1 LALASALAFVAPRRA
16 LRAGLLTVDHC
27 WDDASAQQAE
37 RVARHGRDLGLDP
50 VEVLR
55 AASPRSEGAARD
67 NRRSALA
74 AAAGRLGAA
83 CVLLGHTLD
92 DQAETVLL
100 RLARGSGARSLAGI
114 PPADALV
121 RRPLLGI
128 RREQTRAA
136 CLAEGLQPWDDP
148 SNADPAFTRARVR
161 HTVLPVLEAELGP
174 GIAEALARTA
184 DLLRADADALDA
196 DAAAAFGRVLRAAVN
211 GVPVIAET
219 AAGAGTAGAGT
230 AGTGTAGT
238 SAVTGTGKGSAGRPN
253 GGSVTLDVA
262 ALAALSPALRTRAL
276 RQAALA
282 AGASASALRAEHVW
296 AVEEL
301 VTRWRGQ
308 QPVPLPSGVQARR
321 HDGRITLSSRETLP
335 PGPTRSISGPTKSAS
350 GAAGSASGATR
361 SRTYEIRTADPAG
374 TPSPIPEE
382 PRIPQEARIREELR
396 AQKKGHRAAFGQ
408 TASRELG
415 PPAEWPGTVGGSVP
429 TIEEDV
435 EVTGT
440 LVGTVGGDATAE
452 SRNVP
457 DGPQPEQ
464 PQLERPPPGEPF
476 PERSSLERVHPDIED
491 IVVSKAEISERISEL
506 AARVDADY
514 AGREILLVGVLKGAV
529 MVMADF
535 SRALTTPL
543 TMDFMAVSS
552 YGSSTSQS
560 GVVRIL
566 KDLDRSIEGRD
577 VLVVEDIIDSGLT
590 LSWLLKNLRSRNPA
604 SLEVLA
610 LFRKPEAIMIDVDVR
625 YVGFDIPSAFVVGYG
640 LDYGERYRTLPFV
653 GTLTPEAITRGTTS

>member
-1 LALASALAFVAPRRA
+1 VAAVRSAVRRGLDDLAPGSLVLVACSGGADSSALAGALAFVAPRRG
-16 LRAGLLTVDHC
+16 LRAGLLTVDHA
-27 WDDASAQQAE
+27 WDESSARRAE
-37 RVARHGRDLGLDP
+37 QVADFGRGLGLDP

-55 AASPRSEGAARD
+55 APSPRSEAAARD

-74 AAAGRLGAA
+74 EAARRLGAA

-114 PPADALV
+114 PPADDLV
-121 RRPLLGI
+121 RRPLLAI
-128 RREQTRAA
+128 RRAQTRAA
-136 CLAEGLQPWDDP
+136 CLAEGVRAWEDP
-148 SNADPAFTRARVR
+148 TNADPAFTRARVR
-161 HTVLPVLEAELGP
+161 HRVLPVLEAEVGP
-174 GIAEALARTA
+174 GVAEALARTA

-196 DAAAAFGRVLRAAVN
+196 DAAAALDRIGAD
-211 GVPVIAET
+211 T
-219 AAGAGTAGAGT
+219 AGPGGADTAGAGPGG
-230 AGTGTAGT
+230 AGADDRE
-238 SAVTGTGKGSAGRPN
+238 GSR
-253 GGSVTLDVA
+253 SVTLEVA
-262 ALAALSPALRTRAL
+262 ALAALSPAVRTRAL
-276 RQAALA
+276 RRAAIA

-308 QPVPLPSGVQARR
+308 RPVPMPSGVRARR
-321 HDGRITLSSRETLP
+321 HDGRITLF
-335 PGPTRSISGPTKSAS
+335 A
-350 GAAGSASGATR
+350 
-361 SRTYEIRTADPAG
+361 PA
-374 TPSPIPEE
+374 
-382 PRIPQEARIREELR
+382 EARED
-396 AQKKGHRAAFGQ
+396 HDRAAFG
-408 TASRELG
+408 R
-415 PPAEWPGTVGGSVP
+415 GTVGAAGAP
-429 TIEEDV
+429 EMPEMEEDV
-435 EVTGT
+435 EVSPIPATAAGEGGEVPDRVGAAGT
-440 LVGTVGGDATAE
+440 LPA
-452 SRNVP
+452 
-457 DGPQPEQ
+457 
-464 PQLERPPPGEPF
+464 RPHPRPRP
-476 PERSSLERVHPDIED
+476 HPDID
-491 IVVSKAEISERISEL
+491 DVIVDAAQISARIAEL
-506 AARVDADY
+506 ATRVDADY

-535 SRALTTPL
+535 SRALTAPL

-552 YGSSTSQS
+552 YGSATSSS

-610 LFRKPEAIMIDVDVR
+610 LFRKPEAKSADVDVR

-653 GTLTPEAITRGTTS
+653 GTLTREAITRIGAAGAA